1 MINHIGITSVALTAL
16 CLLSGCDKDEKS
28 AFICQTAEN
37 SKVDGGTGL
46 RNVLKFSSGSTDT
59 IGYLKNSTVVAHSE
73 CSAAVLNT
81 TSSTYSWYEYG
92 QPIEHNKVHSI
103 HFYTNGEGQLSTRTT
118 RLPKEGRW
126 QLQVVENKLVTKQQW
141 SNEQLFDK
149 VVVENNFNS
158 NGIKEVVVSSG
169 KLKKVKRY
177 NNNSAQYDCTYD
189 DHGRVTL
196 DPGCNSESYNDLAIF
211 NVNVNSDFYL
221 KKIENAPITYE
232 LSEDNILGDV
242 KRYW

>member
-46 RNVLKFSSGSTDT
+46 RNVLKFSSGNTDT

-92 QPIEHNKVHSI
+92 
-103 HFYTNGEGQLSTRTT
+103 
-118 RLPKEGRW
+118 
-126 QLQVVENKLVTKQQW
+126 
-141 SNEQLFDK
+141 
-149 VVVENNFNS
+149 
-158 NGIKEVVVSSG
+158 
-169 KLKKVKRY
+169 
-177 NNNSAQYDCTYD
+177 
-189 DHGRVTL
+189 
-196 DPGCNSESYNDLAIF
+196 
-211 NVNVNSDFYL
+211 
-221 KKIENAPITYE
+221 
-232 LSEDNILGDV
+232 
-242 KRYW
+242 